1 MCACNRGNKPMPRR
15 SIQPARGTR
24 GPDAIPMSGPMA
36 QMAGGHHMARQTN
49 IQPQPLNIERI
60 RVEKLRK
67 QAIIQARNQN
77 G

>member
-1 MCACNRGNKPMPRR
+1 V
-15 SIQPARGTR
+15 
-24 GPDAIPMSGPMA
+24 
-36 QMAGGHHMARQTN
+36 ARQTN
-49 IQPQPLNIERI
+49 VQPQPLNIERI